1 MEKHVLFYDEEV
13 PECGQAAAVLD
24 EAGLLFDLI
33 PCRGLV
39 VPELATPQGSCAGLE
54 RILRYVQAQMLVA

>member
-13 PECGQAAAVLD
+13 PECGQAAAALD
-24 EAGLLFDLI
+24 EAGLFFERI

-39 VPELATPQGSCAGLE
+39 EAELATARGTLSGISS
-54 RILRYVQAQMLVA
+54 ILRYVESA